1 MGITSQIGIFFQP
14 FANFRDDPSRNTM
27 SIFPIGPSYS
37 NRICWLPFTP
47 SRLNNSMLA
56 GTGKATKVIQ
66 QIRWDF
72 TSACDMWRTQIAGSL
87 SCRYASFGITDG
99 HQVPV
104 EMKNKY

>member
-1 MGITSQIGIFFQP
+1 MVIFH
-14 FANFRDDPSRNTM
+14 
-27 SIFPIGPSYS
+27 SYVS
-37 NRICWLPFTP
+37 LPEGMP
-47 SRLNNSMLA
+47 SRLNNIMLA

-87 SCRYASFGITDG
+87 SCRYASFRITDG
-99 HQVPV
+99 HLSQVPV